1 MAADK
6 QTKLLAKQ
14 LFKLSLVI
22 GVVSPEQVAGVLGW
36 IEKTSPSR
44 PVALL
49 KAYHHRIAL
58 ELAKSRA
65 EVEHAGPVTDA
76 TLKQI
81 EAAMTKKYGNVYVK
95 DVIPQRMYKGMD
107 KDNPQATVTN
117 LLAVHANMD
126 DKTAYTILKTLW
138 EHRVDLVRVH
148 AEAVNL
154 KPENQ
159 KAEASSI
166 PWHPAAIK
174 YFAEQGIK
182 IK

>member
-14 LFKLSLVI
+14 LFKLSVVN

-36 IEKTSPSR
+36 VEKTSPRR

-65 EVEHAGPVTDA
+65 EVEHAGPVSDA

-81 EAAMTKKYGNVYVK
+81 EAAMTKRYSRVVTASVK
-95 DVIPQRMYKGMD
+95 P
-107 KDNPQATVTN
+107 NPK
-117 LLAVHANMD
+117 LLAG
-126 DKTAYTILKTLW
+126 L
-138 EHRVDLVRVH
+138 RVRVGSDVYESSV
-148 AEAVNL
+148 A
-154 KPENQ
+154 NQ
-159 KAEASSI
+159 LAKLSV
-166 PWHPAAIK
+166 
-174 YFAEQGIK
+174 
-182 IK
+182 

>member
-14 LFKLSLVI
+14 LFKLSVVN

-36 IEKTSPSR
+36 VEKTSPRR

-65 EVEHAGPVTDA
+65 EVEHAGPVSDA

-81 EAAMTKKYGNVYVK
+81 EAAMTKRYSRVVTASAR
-95 DVIPQRMYKGMD
+95 P
-107 KDNPQATVTN
+107 NPK
-117 LLAVHANMD
+117 LLAG
-126 DKTAYTILKTLW
+126 L
-138 EHRVDLVRVH
+138 RVRVGSDVYESSV
-148 AEAVNL
+148 A
-154 KPENQ
+154 NQ
-159 KAEASSI
+159 LAKLSV
-166 PWHPAAIK
+166 
-174 YFAEQGIK
+174 
-182 IK
+182 